1 MSEQENSQELR
12 DETKLCHDEGEYA
25 KHQGAIVPPLYQ
37 NSLFAFEDW
46 DAIDHAFDNIADSF
60 VYSRLMNPT
69 VTIAEKKIAEL
80 CRGEKAKLCASGMA
94 AISAAIMH
102 FVKAGDHII
111 TIKNVYGPANSFIG
125 TYLKEKNNID
135 VTYIK
140 GTDISEFERAIQDN
154 TTLIYLESP
163 ASQTFELQDLRAVAV
178 LAKSKGIKTV
188 IDNTWCSPIFQK
200 PLELGIDMEVHS
212 ASKYLCGH
220 SDVVSGVLIGNK
232 DDVDEIIV
240 KEHAFYGGKMAPF
253 EAWLILRSLRTLT
266 LRMERHQQSALK
278 IASFLEGHKKVKKVN
293 YPGLPS
299 FPQHALAQ
307 KQMTGYGGLLSIVLD
322 IEDISEAKRF
332 VNKLV
337 IFKLG
342 VSWGGHESLVYAPTI
357 SYAKELTAEQLE
369 AMSLD
374 IGLVRLS
381 IGLEHPEDLI
391 KDLEQG
397 FQALNR
403 L

>member
-1 MSEQENSQELR
+1 MSDHTSKELR

-25 KHQGAIVPPLYQ
+25 KHQGAIVPPIYQ

-46 DAIDHAFDNIADSF
+46 DAIDHAFSHISESF

-69 VTIAEKKIAEL
+69 VEIAEKKIADL
-80 CRGEKAKLCASGMA
+80 CKGAKAKLCASGMA
-94 AISAAIMH
+94 AISSAIMH

-111 TIKNVYGPANSFIG
+111 TVKNIYGPANSFIG
-125 TYLKEKNNID
+125 TYLKQKNQID
-135 VTYIK
+135 VTYLS
-140 GTDISEFERAIQDN
+140 GTNTSEFEEAIRPT

-163 ASQTFELQDLRAVAV
+163 TSQTFDLQDIPSVVA
-178 LAKSKGIKTV
+178 LAKKHNIKTI
-188 IDNTWCSPIFQK
+188 IDNTWASPIFQK
-200 PLELGIDMEVHS
+200 PLAMGVDIEVHS

-220 SDVVSGVLIGNK
+220 SDVVSGVIVGSK
-232 DDVDEIIV
+232 EDIDEIIV

-253 EAWLILRSLRTLT
+253 EAWLILRSLRTLP

-278 IASFLEGHKKVKKVN
+278 IAVFLESHVSIRKVN

-299 FPQHALAQ
+299 SPQYDLGK
-307 KQMTGYGGLLSIVLD
+307 KQMMGYGGLLSIVLAIDD
-322 IEDISEAKRF
+322 IAKVKTF
-332 VNKLV
+332 VNKLNL
-337 IFKLG
+337 FKLG

-357 SYAKELTAEQLE
+357 SYAKELTPEQFE

-391 KDLEQG
+391 NDLS
-397 FQALNR
+397 QALR